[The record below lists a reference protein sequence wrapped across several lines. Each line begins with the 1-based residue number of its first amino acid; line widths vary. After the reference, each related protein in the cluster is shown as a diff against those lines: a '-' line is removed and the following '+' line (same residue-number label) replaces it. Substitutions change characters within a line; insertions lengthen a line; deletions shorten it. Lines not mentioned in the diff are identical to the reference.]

1 MKEGTIKKTKKKD
14 RRKKERK
21 KERKNGK
28 KQIQKKE
35 EVLALVN
42 TMSICLL
49 QVTTSPAFVRRK
61 QTLNNV
67 ILQQIF
73 N

>member
-14 RRKKERK
+14 RRKKEWK
-21 KERKNGK
+21 KTKIE
-28 KQIQKKE
+28 KE

-42 TMSICLL
+42 TMIICLL